1 MRSALVALLGLA
13 GSGPLVER
21 PIAVDEPGRVV
32 VDLDRDAYAEAG
44 VDLGDVR
51 VVDDSGRRVPFVIDR
66 DMPEAPKPLHPVVL
80 NRGFVGGRTA
90 TATLDFGQKVRKSAI
105 HVSLSGENFRR
116 RVEVAGSDD
125 GQSFTTLLDDA
136 WVFAIPGATRYETIA
151 LPDGDHRFLR
161 LTVHLGSDDPRR
173 IEIGGVT
180 ADGGRAP
187 DLSGTPLPVGVRAIQ
202 RENERDTL
210 VVLDLPGANHPFRAV
225 ELDVATPRFLRS
237 VVVEAQRLPLDWV
250 AIGDGVVYRY
260 ESSGRHYEK
269 TRLDVGGRERRI
281 RLRIRNLDDAP
292 LDVRAAR
299 VIVPRER
306 VLFEAQP
313 GRVYWLTYGD
323 ERAPA
328 PSFDLQR
335 TMGDPAAWAAGA
347 RPGRLG
353 QPQRITGGPAAAR
366 PWTERHPALLW
377 TGLVVV
383 ALLLGAL
390 TWRALR
396 EA

>member
-1 MRSALVALLGLA
+1 MSSALVALLGLA

-32 VDLDRDAYAEAG
+32 VHLDRDVYAEAR

-51 VVDDSGRRVPFVIDR
+51 VVDDSRRRVPFVIDR
-66 DMPEAPKPLHPVVL
+66 DIPEAPEPLHPVVL

-90 TATLDFGQKVRKSAI
+90 TATLDFGQRVRKSAV

-116 RVEVAGSDD
+116 RVEVEGSDD
-125 GQSFTTLLDDA
+125 GRAFTTLLDDA

-161 LTVHLGSDDPRR
+161 LTVHLGADDPRR

-260 ESSGRHYEK
+260 ESGGRHYEK

-281 RLRIRNLDDAP
+281 RLRIRNLDDVP

-383 ALLLGAL
+383 ALLLGGL